1 MAAQLAVLVSDPG
14 FVQIFALPFMWR
26 ALVTVAVLAVAAG
39 VVGLFISF
47 RELEFVSD
55 GLVHAVFP
63 GLVVGAAIGGTSAL
77 LPGAAVAAVLAAVLF
92 TVIER
97 RGGVGADAAIAVVLT
112 GLFSL
117 GIVLVSRQE
126 GYVSQLQDLL
136 FGRLLTVTSAQ
147 LVQVV
152 IVAALAVLIVLA
164 SWRVQLYRAFDS
176 AGAEAA
182 GYRPFTADIVLGI
195 AVALLVVAGVQ
206 ALGVLMVIA
215 LLTVPMAA
223 ARLLTRGFALLIPLA
238 VLLPLAAGVGG
249 LWLSFE
255 WSIGTGASVSPGAVV
270 VLLLIAG
277 YLLAAF
283 VRVVVL
289 RAPELRCSPVVR
301 SRTAISLRNSGESR
315 NSGEGSPAAADC
327 ATTAGSAREGRA

>member
-1 MAAQLAVLVSDPG
+1 MTELASIVAAHGPLEV
-14 FVQIFALPFMWR
+14 FALPFMWR
-26 ALVTVAVLAVAAG
+26 ALGTVVILAIAAG

-63 GLVVGAAIGGTSAL
+63 GLVIGAAIGGSGGV
-77 LPGAAVAAVLAAVLF
+77 LPGAVLAAIVAAVLF
-92 TVIER
+92 TVLEH

-126 GYVSQLQDLL
+126 GYVSQLQELL
-136 FGRLLTVTSAQ
+136 FGRLLTVTEAQ
-147 LVQVV
+147 LWQILVV
-152 IVAALAVLIVLA
+152 AIAAIAVVGVT
-164 SWRVQLYRAFDS
+164 WRAQLFRAFDA

-182 GYRPFTADIVLGI
+182 GFKPLAADLALGI

-206 ALGVLMVIA
+206 ALGVLMVLA

-223 ARLLTRGFALLIPLA
+223 ARLLSPRFALLIPIA
-238 VLLPLAAGVGG
+238 ILLPLVAGIFG

-255 WSIGTGASVSPGAVV
+255 WSVGAGATVSPGAIV
-270 VLLLIAG
+270 VLLLVACYGIAA
-277 YLLAAF
+277 LARVLTRRE
-283 VRVVVL
+283 VR
-289 RAPELRCSPVVR
+289 A
-301 SRTAISLRNSGESR
+301 
-315 NSGEGSPAAADC
+315 
-327 ATTAGSAREGRA
+327 

>member
-1 MAAQLAVLVSDPG
+1 MTAGIVALGAAVASVDGGSGSLAAAFAPLEV
-14 FVQIFALPFMWR
+14 FALPFMWR
-26 ALVTVAVLAVAAG
+26 ALLTVAVLALAAG
-39 VVGLFISF
+39 VVGLLISF

-63 GLVVGAAIGGTSAL
+63 GLVVGAAIGGTAAV

-97 RGGVGADAAIAVVLT
+97 RGGIGADAAIAVVLT

-117 GIVLVSRQE
+117 GVVLVSRQE
-126 GYVSQLQDLL
+126 GYVSQLQELL
-136 FGRLLTVTSAQ
+136 FGRLLTVTAAQ
-147 LVQVV
+147 LWQILV
-152 IVAALAVLIVLA
+152 VAAVAILIVVLT
-164 SWRVQLYRAFDS
+164 WRAQLFRAFDA

-182 GYRPFTADIVLGI
+182 GFRPLAADLALGI

-223 ARLLTRGFALLIPLA
+223 ARLLTRGFALLIPIA
-238 VLLPLAAGVGG
+238 ILLPLLAGVLG

-255 WSIGTGASVSPGAVV
+255 WSVGAGATVSPGAVV
-270 VLLLIAG
+270 VLLLVAL
-277 YLLAAF
+277 YLVAALA
-283 VRVVVL
+283 RVVTT
-289 RAPELRCSPVVR
+289 RIRIPA
-301 SRTAISLRNSGESR
+301 RTRNAD
-315 NSGEGSPAAADC
+315 PAR
-327 ATTAGSAREGRA
+327 ATTGNGA

>member
-1 MAAQLAVLVSDPG
+1 MIELAGSFAAHGPIEV
-14 FVQIFALPFMWR
+14 FTLPFMWR
-26 ALVTVAVLAVAAG
+26 ALITVVILAVAAG

-63 GLVVGAAIGGTSAL
+63 GLVIGAAIGGSGGV
-77 LPGAAVAAVLAAVLF
+77 LPGAVLAAVVAAILF
-92 TVIER
+92 TVLEH

-126 GYVSQLQDLL
+126 GYVSQLQELL
-136 FGRLLTVTSAQ
+136 FGRLLTVTEAQ
-147 LVQVV
+147 LWQILVV
-152 IVAALAVLIVLA
+152 AIAAIAVVGIT
-164 SWRVQLYRAFDS
+164 WRAQLFRAFDA

-182 GYRPFTADIVLGI
+182 GFKPLAADLALGI

-206 ALGVLMVIA
+206 ALGVLMVLA

-223 ARLLTRGFALLIPLA
+223 ARLLSRRFALLIPLA
-238 VLLPLAAGVGG
+238 ILLPLLAGIAG

-255 WSIGTGASVSPGAVV
+255 WSVGAGASVSPGAIV
-270 VLLLIAG
+270 VLLLVAG
-277 YLLAAF
+277 YGIAAL
-283 VRVVVL
+283 VRVARRRGA
-289 RAPELRCSPVVR
+289 RA
-301 SRTAISLRNSGESR
+301 
-315 NSGEGSPAAADC
+315 
-327 ATTAGSAREGRA
+327 

>member
-1 MAAQLAVLVSDPG
+1 MIAGVGAAAFDAAAAWGAVDPAVLGSGSLVAAFSPLE
-14 FVQIFALPFMWR
+14 IFALPFMSR
-26 ALVTVAVLAVAAG
+26 ALLTVAILAVAAG

-63 GLVVGAAIGGTSAL
+63 GLVVGAAIGGTAAV
-77 LPGAAVAAVLAAVLF
+77 LPGAAVAALLAAVLF

-97 RGGVGADAAIAVVLT
+97 RGGIGADAAIAVVLT

-117 GIVLVSRQE
+117 GVVLVSRQE
-126 GYVSQLQDLL
+126 GYVSQMQELL
-136 FGRLLTVTSAQ
+136 FGRLLTVTEAQVWQILVVAAAAILIVVSTWRAQ
-147 LVQVV
+147 LF
-152 IVAALAVLIVLA
+152 
-164 SWRVQLYRAFDS
+164 RAFDA

-182 GYRPFTADIVLGI
+182 GFRPLAADLSLGI

-223 ARLLTRGFALLIPLA
+223 ARLFTRSFVLLIPIA
-238 VLLPLAAGVGG
+238 ILLPLLAGALG

-255 WSIGTGASVSPGAVV
+255 WSVGAGATVSPGAVV
-270 VLLLIAG
+270 VLLLVG
-277 YLLAAF
+277 LYVLAAI
-283 VRVVVL
+283 VRVTAFRL
-289 RAPELRCSPVVR
+289 SAERRGAPE
-301 SRTAISLRNSGESR
+301 
-315 NSGEGSPAAADC
+315 AAA
-327 ATTAGSAREGRA
+327 